1 MKPDGIVM
9 GMMNG
14 DMFVNSLKV
23 AENSV
28 LSMSTNL
35 ESKLINCFVLLNFY
49 CTVSFGSLQP
59 FTVHKIPHLLLAL
72 ASNNQFV
79 IKLVKMW
86 SGGTLHVVV
95 GTFKISLD

>member
-1 MKPDGIVM
+1 M
-9 GMMNG
+9 
-14 DMFVNSLKV
+14 NSLKV

-59 FTVHKIPHLLLAL
+59 FTVRKIPHLLLAL

-86 SGGTLHVVV
+86 SGRTGQN
-95 GTFKISLD
+95 FEDKPRSIKKKKKSLVECCSVICCE